1 MINDPTPPPRLVF
14 WPGGGIEA
22 NKVYCIWLCNERE
35 GEGEKIPVHGFP
47 TKTTLIELLY
57 HYLELRH
64 RILFVSDYPLSS
76 SGLVWFDPVGTIHDG
91 DRRRHGKMQ

>member
-1 MINDPTPPPRLVF
+1 MR
-14 WPGGGIEA
+14 
-22 NKVYCIWLCNERE
+22 ER
-35 GEGEKIPVHGFP
+35 EKIPVQGFLN
-47 TKTTLIELLY
+47 KTTLIELLY
-57 HYLELRH
+57 HYLELRQ